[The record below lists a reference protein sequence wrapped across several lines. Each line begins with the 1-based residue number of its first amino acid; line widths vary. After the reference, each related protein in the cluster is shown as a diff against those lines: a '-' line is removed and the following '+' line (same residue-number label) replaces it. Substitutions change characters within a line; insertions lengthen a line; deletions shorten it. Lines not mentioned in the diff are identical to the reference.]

1 MIIELP
7 QVGESVTEG
16 VIGRWLKSPGE
27 RVERFDPLVEVV
39 TDKVNMEMPS
49 PVSGTLTAIIAAEGE
64 TVPMGAPI
72 AEMEVEG
79 EVAASEPDAGATGTA
94 ETVQEAPAD
103 RIGTLLKDVAP
114 VGPTGS
120 GGPISSGTA
129 SEASAREA
137 GAGTRAAAG
146 TTSGPTS
153 GQASRRGGRAGR
165 RRHSPAVLRLADEHG
180 VDLARLERIA
190 GTGIGGRVTVKDLR
204 GVLERGMDAA
214 ADSAPAVE
222 AGPAPDEERVPLSAV
237 RRMIAENMVRSAT
250 DIPQAWTLVE
260 VDVSGLV
267 ARRAAARDEFRRR
280 EGINITYL
288 PFVMKA
294 VAESL
299 KENPLL
305 NSSWGGDSII
315 YKRRVNIGI
324 AAATPNGL
332 VVPVVH
338 DADTLS
344 VAGLARRLDDLTTRA
359 RSGRLTL
366 EDVQGGT
373 FTLNNTGALGSAL
386 SQPLVNHPQAAIL
399 TTEAIVKRPVVVG
412 DGIAIRSMMNVCM
425 SFDHRVMDGAEAS
438 AFINAVKR
446 RLEGIGADTGV
457 Y

>member
-49 PVSGTLTAIIAAEGE
+49 PVSGTLTSIIAAEGE

-79 EVAASEPDAGATGTA
+79 EAEVSADKARSEGAS
-94 ETVQEAPAD
+94 VQAAPAD

-120 GGPISSGTA
+120 GGPISADPAPETA
-129 SEASAREA
+129 S
-137 GAGTRAAAG
+137 
-146 TTSGPTS
+146 GPP
-153 GQASRRGGRAGR
+153 SRRGGRADR
-165 RRHSPAVLRLADEHG
+165 RRYSPAVLRLADERD
-180 VDLARLERIA
+180 VDLDQVR
-190 GTGIGGRVTVKDLR
+190 GTGLSGRVTLKDVR
-204 GVLERGMDAA
+204 QFIAQMRPQADEGADDAPGA
-214 ADSAPAVE
+214 GTSAVE
-222 AGPAPDEERVPLSAV
+222 TRAAPSPVTDDATPGADEERAPLSPV
-237 RRMIAENMVRSAT
+237 RRMIAENMARSAT

-267 ARRAAARDEFRRR
+267 ARRAAVRDEFQRR

-288 PFVMKA
+288 PFAIKA

-315 YKRRVNIGI
+315 YKRRINIGI

-344 VAGLARRLDDLTTRA
+344 VAGLARRIDDLTTRA
-359 RSGRLTL
+359 RAGQLTL
-366 EDVQGGT
+366 DDVQGGT
-373 FTLNNTGALGSAL
+373 FTLNNTGALGSVL

-412 DGIAIRSMMNVCM
+412 DGIAIRSMMNLCM
-425 SFDHRVMDGAEAS
+425 SFDHRIMDGAEAS

-446 RLEGIGADTGV
+446 RLEVIGADTGV

>member
-49 PVSGTLTAIIAAEGE
+49 PVSGTLTSIIAAEGE

-79 EVAASEPDAGATGTA
+79 EASADEARSEGAS
-94 ETVQEAPAD
+94 VQAAPAD

-120 GGPISSGTA
+120 GGPISADPAPETA
-129 SEASAREA
+129 SGS
-137 GAGTRAAAG
+137 
-146 TTSGPTS
+146 P
-153 GQASRRGGRAGR
+153 SRRGGRAGR
-165 RRHSPAVLRLADEHG
+165 RRYSPAVLRLADERDI
-180 VDLARLERIA
+180 DLDQVR
-190 GTGIGGRVTVKDLR
+190 GTGLGGRVTLKDAR
-204 GVLERGMDAA
+204 QFIAHVGAQSDEGVD
-214 ADSAPAVE
+214 DAPAAGTSAVE
-222 AGPAPDEERVPLSAV
+222 TRVAPSPMASVESGATPGADEERVPLSPV
-237 RRMIAENMVRSAT
+237 RRMIAENMARSAT

-267 ARRAAARDEFRRR
+267 ARRAAVRDEFQRR
-280 EGINITYL
+280 EGVNITYL
-288 PFVMKA
+288 PFAMKA

-315 YKRRVNIGI
+315 YKRRINIGI

-344 VAGLARRLDDLTTRA
+344 VAGLARRIDDLTTRA
-359 RSGRLTL
+359 RAGRLTL
-366 EDVQGGT
+366 DDVQGGT
-373 FTLNNTGALGSAL
+373 FTLNNTGALGSVL

-412 DGIAIRSMMNVCM
+412 DGIAIRSMMNLCM
-425 SFDHRVMDGAEAS
+425 SFDHRIMDGAEAS

-446 RLEGIGADTGV
+446 RLEGIGEDTGV

>member
-1 MIIELP
+1 M
-7 QVGESVTEG
+7 
-16 VIGRWLKSPGE
+16 
-27 RVERFDPLVEVV
+27 
-39 TDKVNMEMPS
+39 
-49 PVSGTLTAIIAAEGE
+49 
-64 TVPMGAPI
+64 
-72 AEMEVEG
+72 
-79 EVAASEPDAGATGTA
+79 
-94 ETVQEAPAD
+94 
-103 RIGTLLKDVAP
+103 AP

-120 GGPISSGTA
+120 GGPISADPPAETA
-129 SEASAREA
+129 A
-137 GAGTRAAAG
+137 
-146 TTSGPTS
+146 
-153 GQASRRGGRAGR
+153 QRGGRSGR
-165 RRHSPAVLRLADEHG
+165 RRYSPAVLRLAEERG
-180 VDLARLERIA
+180 VELERVE
-190 GTGIGGRVTVKDLR
+190 GTGLGGRVTLKDVR
-204 GVLERGMDAA
+204 GFIAESEEATAETRA
-214 ADSAPAVE
+214 APAV
-222 AGPAPDEERVPLSAV
+222 APSPMADDATSGSDEERAPLSPV
-237 RRMIAENMVRSAT
+237 RRMIAENMVRSASE
-250 DIPQAWTLVE
+250 IPQAWTLVE

-267 ARRAAARDEFRRR
+267 ARRAAVRDDFRRR

-324 AAATPNGL
+324 AAATPGGL

-359 RSGRLTL
+359 RAGRLTL
-366 EDVQGGT
+366 DDVQGGT
-373 FTLNNTGALGSAL
+373 FTLNNTGALGSVL

-412 DGIAIRSMMNVCM
+412 DGISIRSMMNLCM
-425 SFDHRVMDGAEAS
+425 SFDHRIMDGAEAS